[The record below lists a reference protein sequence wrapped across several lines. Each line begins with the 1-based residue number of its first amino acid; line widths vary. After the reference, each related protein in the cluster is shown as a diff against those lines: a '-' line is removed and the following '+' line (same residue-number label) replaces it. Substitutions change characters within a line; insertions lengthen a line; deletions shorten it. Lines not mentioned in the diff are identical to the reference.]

1 MSKRELKYFKNKRK
15 AAEKKAREKAELQK
29 EIDAREFLSLYMQY
43 VKEQKKEE
51 MKKSIVNW
59 TVGKWDSALKKAG
72 FRPKRRNQKIFMTKK
87 QWNDY
92 IMEKYAGD
100 SNPWLTGRA
109 NYFQEKL
116 KF

>member
-1 MSKRELKYFKNKRK
+1 MGKYHDNVKK
-15 AAEKKAREKAELQK
+15 KKAKQKAQK
-29 EIDAREFLSLYMQY
+29 EAEQREIDAQEFLSLYMQY

-51 MKKSIVNW
+51 MKKSIVKW
-59 TVGKWDSALKKAG
+59 TAGKWDSALKKAG
-72 FRPKRRNQKIFMTKK
+72 FRPKRRDQKIFMTKK

-92 IMEKYAGD
+92 IMKKYAGD